1 MKQTVNFYAFER
13 AFHQYDRFK
22 NFGYDALRALFDYFE
37 ELEEAIGTELDL
49 DVIAICCDWK
59 AYSDAMEAW
68 SEYNRG
74 QPEGADIDEQEAIAM
89 EWLHEQTTVIAF
101 SGGILVLA
109 F

>member
-1 MKQTVNFYAFER
+1 MRQTVDFYTFER
-13 AFHQYDRFK
+13 EFRDYNRFDQ
-22 NFGYDALRALFDYFE
+22 FGYDALRALFDYFE
-37 ELEEAIGTELDL
+37 ELEESTGTELDL
-49 DVIAICCDWK
+49 YVIAICCDWT

-68 SEYNRG
+68 SEYNAG

-101 SGGILVLA
+101 SGGILVHA